1 MATLALA
8 CKRLHAPASP
18 ILSLQ
23 LYRALR
29 ALVGPVL
36 AWLKGNEISHRGI
49 LR

>member
-36 AWLKGNEISHRGI
+36 AWRLAFAWRAGA
-49 LR
+49 